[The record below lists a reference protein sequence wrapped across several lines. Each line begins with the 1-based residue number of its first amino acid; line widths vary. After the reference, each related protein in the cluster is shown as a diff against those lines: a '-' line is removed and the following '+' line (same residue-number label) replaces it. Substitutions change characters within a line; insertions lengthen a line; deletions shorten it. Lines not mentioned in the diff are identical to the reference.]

1 MTLPV
6 SEAETE
12 SVKQKRVKARVS
24 EAEETVY
31 ENDPDYDDDE
41 VVGDELNAVM
51 RPMKI

>member
-31 ENDPDYDDDE
+31 ENDPEYDDDE
-41 VVGDELNAVM
+41 PVCNEMNVVMTLM
-51 RPMKI
+51 IR